1 MWFIAPALGW
11 QQNRRSSHGNKHA
24 SAEKDDEMIDE
35 KDVAY
40 IIKMLDIGFAVL
52 HHFKCCT
59 VDKWMILQYD
69 NMRKNIRFL
78 LSIKIFS
85 SQK

>member
-1 MWFIAPALGW
+1 
-11 QQNRRSSHGNKHA
+11 
-24 SAEKDDEMIDE
+24 MIDE

-69 NMRKNIRFL
+69 NMRKNIWFL

-85 SQK
+85 SQRKRVKPLTIWMSQIRKIYKIQFFDSFL